1 MSGLN
6 YGYVEQ
12 RQVNL
17 FEDPGFELLAQNS
30 PALKDFDNASRYAV
44 CVRYNARKGN
54 GQYAGAKDSLVLFRN
69 GRLDRMVD
77 NGREACKDA
86 AYQPFPELEKLTR

>member
-1 MSGLN
+1 
-6 YGYVEQ
+6 
-12 RQVNL
+12 
-17 FEDPGFELLAQNS
+17 
-30 PALKDFDNASRYAV
+30 
-44 CVRYNARKGN
+44 
-54 GQYAGAKDSLVLFRN
+54 VLFRY